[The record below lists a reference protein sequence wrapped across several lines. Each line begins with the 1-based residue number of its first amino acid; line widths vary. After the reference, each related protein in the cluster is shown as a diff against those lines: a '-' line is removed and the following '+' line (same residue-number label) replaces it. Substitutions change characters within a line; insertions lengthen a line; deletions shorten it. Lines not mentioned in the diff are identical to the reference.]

1 MTSSSL
7 NPGGSQPPEIPALP
21 KSPLPLSWSQRCA
34 SWTAHARDVLLKPAT
49 FSVLFVV
56 LLFNVLIRVRWVQ
69 DSFPVLQSG
78 ELRFHRLLCSLS
90 PRQITPKWVRV
101 VEIDDAAHRKLGE
114 PTNRAYLAN
123 LIVNAVNGDAG
134 VIVLDFKLLAPKGM
148 HAGQDEASR
157 SNDNQKL
164 LSSIRGAALGG
175 VPVVIGVWLE
185 QQPDGSFV
193 RRPDVFLDSS
203 LPLASTHGTCRAQAG
218 AGPSGLASPD
228 PDRTTACAWMG
239 NINLP
244 VDMRQVPLATP
255 VKNSSAG
262 GDSLALAAVSAYE
275 TSLDRE
281 PKLRD
286 NPRIADSI
294 AEGHF
299 VYGSFI
305 PESQFQTIPIDALA
319 SASPEALAEC
329 RGRIVLI
336 GGNWHS
342 DLGNGDLVDRHNTP
356 VGPMV
361 GMFAH
366 ANYIEALLDERYT
379 REVPLWVGLGFDLI
393 AGAALY
399 LLFHRAKGWLAQL
412 VVLIV
417 PATFLVVSYI
427 IFTNLNYYL
436 DFILPLAACFV
447 HLCVEYFDDY
457 LHLRSHQPLR
467 SAGGH

>member
-1 MTSSSL
+1 
-7 NPGGSQPPEIPALP
+7 
-21 KSPLPLSWSQRCA
+21 
-34 SWTAHARDVLLKPAT
+34 
-49 FSVLFVV
+49 
-56 LLFNVLIRVRWVQ
+56 
-69 DSFPVLQSG
+69 
-78 ELRFHRLLCSLS
+78 
-90 PRQITPKWVRV
+90 
-101 VEIDDAAHRKLGE
+101 
-114 PTNRAYLAN
+114 
-123 LIVNAVNGDAG
+123 
-134 VIVLDFKLLAPKGM
+134 
-148 HAGQDEASR
+148 
-157 SNDNQKL
+157 
-164 LSSIRGAALGG
+164 
-175 VPVVIGVWLE
+175 VWLE
-185 QQPDGSFV
+185 LQPDGSFI
-193 RRPDVFLDSS
+193 RRPNVFLDSS
-203 LPLASTHGTCRAQAG
+203 LPLADTHGTCRAHAPTNSSG
-218 AGPSGLASPD
+218 GLASPA
-228 PDRTTACAWMG
+228 PDRIPACAWIG

-244 VDMRQVPLATP
+244 VDMRQIPLATP

-262 GDSLALAAVSAYE
+262 VDSLALAAVEAYE
-275 TSLDRE
+275 TSLDRK

-294 AEGHF
+294 AEDHF

-319 SASPEALAEC
+319 SAAPDALADC

-399 LLFHRAKGWLAQL
+399 MLFHRAKGWLAQL
-412 VVLIV
+412 VVLVV
-417 PATFLVVSYI
+417 PATLLAVSYI

-447 HLCVEYFDDY
+447 HLCVEYFHDY
-457 LHLRSHQPLR
+457 VHLRSHQALQ
-467 SAGGH
+467 SARGH